1 MIERMEDVKVL
12 SQFINKNYVIRRFI
26 VYMVGLSIIAYG
38 SNLFVKSALG
48 VAPFSSIAYAL
59 TFVFP
64 IGFSSATFILNALYL
79 LLECILLKSFT
90 ISHIMQL
97 MMSVLYSFFLQLL
110 TPVTNLVV
118 IHSFT
123 QQILIALFA
132 SILMAIGMTLM
143 IIANFVVLP
152 AEGFVGAIAFVCKK
166 EFGNVKTY
174 ADMIIVII
182 AFLIAYLLVGKI
194 AIGIGTLIS
203 AFLTGNINKV
213 FMKLFKNRLL
223 SFMGASQ
230 C

>member
-1 MIERMEDVKVL
+1 MAERMEDVKVL
-12 SQFINKNYVIRRFI
+12 SQFINKNYVMRHFI
-26 VYMVGLSIIAYG
+26 VYISGLSIIACG
-38 SNLFVKSALG
+38 SNLFVKSDLG

-79 LLECILLKSFT
+79 LLECTLLKSFT

-110 TPVTNLVV
+110 TPLTNLIV
-118 IHSFT
+118 IHTFT
-123 QQILIALFA
+123 QQILIALAA

-152 AEGFVGAIAFVCKK
+152 AEGFVGAVSFICKK

-174 ADMIIVII
+174 ADIIVVVI
-182 AFLIAYLLVGKI
+182 AFLTAYLLVGKI
-194 AIGIGTLIS
+194 VIGIGTLIS

-213 FMKLFKNRLL
+213 FLKLFKHRLL
-223 SFMGASQ
+223 TFMGVSQ

>member
-1 MIERMEDVKVL
+1 MAKRMEDVIVL
-12 SQFINKNYVIRRFI
+12 NHLVNKNFMVRRFI
-26 VYMVGLSIIAYG
+26 VYMTGLSIIACG

-64 IGFSSATFILNALYL
+64 ISFSSATFILNALYL
-79 LLECILLKSFT
+79 LLECLILKT
-90 ISHIMQL
+90 ISVSHIMQL
-97 MMSVLYSFFLQLL
+97 MMSILYSFLLQLL
-110 TPVTNLVV
+110 TPFSNLFVV
-118 IHSFT
+118 HSFS
-123 QQILIALFA
+123 QQIYVAIAA

-166 EFGNVKTY
+166 QFGNVKTY
-174 ADMIIVII
+174 ADIAVVVI

-203 AFLTGNINKV
+203 ALLTGNINKL
-213 FMKLFKNRLL
+213 FLRLFKRKLL
-223 SFMGASQ
+223 NFMGVS
-230 C
+230 